1 MGVSVTFY
9 NCSDDN
15 RTINKNL
22 VTGATISAELYDP
35 TSVIRPFLRVD
46 YNANYLNYNYMYI
59 ADFNR
64 YYFIKNITT
73 DSGGAL
79 IIEGT
84 VDVLMSYRTQINNL
98 NAIAVRLPNKD
109 QPGSWRS
116 SYIPDSKLP
125 MNMGRSVKCIEFEG
139 TDFNIDTAGVGSYN
153 FVLNV
158 AGGGSASTP

>member
-1 MGVSVTFY
+1 MAVSVTFY
-9 NCSDDN
+9 NCGDDK
-15 RTINKNL
+15 RVMSKTL
-22 VTGATISAELYDP
+22 TTGITATAELYDP
-35 TSVIRPFLRVD
+35 TSVINPRLRVA
-46 YNANYLNYNYMYI
+46 YNSSLLNYNYMYI

-64 YYFIKNITT
+64 YYFITNVTT

-79 IIEGT
+79 IIDGS

-139 TDFNIDTAGVGSYN
+139 TDFNMDTAGVGSYN